1 MDNRFI
7 TPKALRI
14 GIFFFFAIPIGLNF
28 FLMIPTG
35 LNILGTGTPGGSTTL
50 WLQFWAAYLSAA
62 GSFCLAYMSYKV
74 SKETLNQNTTM
85 LMHNRWEQL
94 IQRYEAMEKFVADM
108 EEIHHKHTM
117 ETLYL
122 MCESEKRVL
131 IVRLTSAALLI
142 LRYMENDKGYMFKT
156 QRGLALNAYGARLQ
170 KLNNQCVTY
179 VNAIIYPDAAD
190 SKPIIAR
197 KEQILHEIENLYCS
211 MMEAG
216 KDLLQ
221 TEKSELRRFA
231 QENKIPAGE
240 FI

>member
-1 MDNRFI
+1 MDKRFI
-7 TPKALRI
+7 TSDFLRYGI
-14 GIFFFFAIPIGLNF
+14 GLFFAIPIALNF
-28 FLMIPTG
+28 LLMIPTG
-35 LNILGTGTPGGSTTL
+35 LNILGTESQEGSTTV

-74 SKETLNQNTTM
+74 SKATLEQNTTM

-108 EEIHHKHTM
+108 EEIHHIHTM

-156 QRGLALNAYGARLQ
+156 KRGLALNAYGARLQ
-170 KLNNQCVTY
+170 KLNTLCVTY

-190 SKPIIAR
+190 SKPVIAR
-197 KEQILHEIENLYCS
+197 KEQILHEIENLYGS

-221 TEKSELRRFA
+221 TEKSELRNFA